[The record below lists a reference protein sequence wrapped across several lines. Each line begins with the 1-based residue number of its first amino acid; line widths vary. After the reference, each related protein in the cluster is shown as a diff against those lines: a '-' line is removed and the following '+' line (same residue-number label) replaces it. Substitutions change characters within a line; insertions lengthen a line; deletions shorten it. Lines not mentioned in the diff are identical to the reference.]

1 MKMECKDSLQYESS
15 VERKYFQRL
24 RLNNTHTSSEPNITV
39 TRRERLHV
47 LLSEFVQAQA
57 VQGVPP
63 KGLEQSFA
71 AVLQVSPSLLSQ
83 IKKSRPISDKV
94 ARQIEVACRVSNG
107 WLDQPVENSGPDPA
121 EEAFIEMARQAWR
134 KANSKQKRLLRS
146 ALNVAME
153 GQALA
158 DSKK

>member
-15 VERKYFQRL
+15 GEQKIFQRL

-39 TRRERLHV
+39 TRRERLLL

-57 VQGVPP
+57 AQGEPP

-83 IKKSRPISDKV
+83 LKKSRPISDKV
-94 ARQIEVACRVSNG
+94 ARQIEVACRVPNG
-107 WLDQPVENSGPDPA
+107 WLDQPVEHAGPDPA

-134 KANSKQKRLLRS
+134 KANSKQKKALRS
-146 ALNVAME
+146 ALNFAME
-153 GQALA
+153 GRASS
-158 DSKK
+158 DSKN